1 VLWNLCSSSRGRA
14 IAVHGY
20 PSLGGFLSGSDEP
33 SRPGALGFTVAPLNS
48 SSGLQ
53 QTQRGLCLYKREG
66 VRIVCDEDRKDDQ
79 SDMTWVKGFI
89 VFLVVGFALF
99 YLIAYPEAAAN
110 AVRAVAGG
118 LAVVF
123 RSILIFFQSLAS

>member
-1 VLWNLCSSSRGRA
+1 M
-14 IAVHGY
+14 
-20 PSLGGFLSGSDEP
+20 
-33 SRPGALGFTVAPLNS
+33 APLNS

-53 QTQRGLCLYKREG
+53 RTQRGLCLYKREG